1 MTYEVIAVQYNTF
14 SRKSQ
19 PQNGFLYPRKAV
31 FSTPVTHNILARIC
45 MLCHNAAVNMARRKR
60 KKTEKSPRRQRQRS
74 LWRRLLPWFL
84 VLLLIVIL
92 LPIIGSYHLLS
103 WLQGDTFRERLS
115 DTLANKAQ
123 AAEVAIPE
131 NLHINDERLSLP
143 AATLRRADVLQQV
156 TARRI
161 VADITR
167 GRLFHRELLINKL
180 TVEDASVR
188 LNTAALDEPLPPV
201 KDIENGI
208 WSRFIP
214 ERVILNN
221 FECTDADIELIR
233 SGNSYSLTG
242 CQITAAPTTRGNM
255 TEWQVTLENGR
266 VHTPLSYLQTCSV
279 KNATLL
285 FNPRAIILS
294 DCSFM
299 LTPGEMRMK
308 GSYLMSNREWY
319 LELRVN
325 KANVERLLNNDWRRH
340 ISGELF
346 GEAKFTGTG
355 DNLHEARGTLSLQ
368 KGELEEL
375 PILSELTIADTRPYR
390 TVALDKAECRFSF
403 PYSNPAHNI
412 DRAWLFDRIDI
423 RAAEDAIR
431 VRGHVIIGRDH
442 SLRGTLTVGIR
453 ESSLAAISSIPSNF
467 VEDLFTARGDA
478 GYRWVNINLSGT
490 TDNPQEDLTAR
501 VRALLIAAV
510 PEAAA
515 NTATGAARTAT
526 GLLETL
532 FSAPNQ
538 EREPESDSDSDEETP
553 SIPRP
558 SASGILDIIF

>member
-1 MTYEVIAVQYNTF
+1 
-14 SRKSQ
+14 
-19 PQNGFLYPRKAV
+19 
-31 FSTPVTHNILARIC
+31 
-45 MLCHNAAVNMARRKR
+45 MARRKR
-60 KKTEKSPRRQRQRS
+60 KKTEKSPRKRRRRS
-74 LWRRLLPWFL
+74 LWRKLLPWL
-84 VLLLIVIL
+84 LILLLIAIL

-103 WLQGDTFRERLS
+103 WLQGDSFRERLT

-131 NLHINDERLSLP
+131 NLQINNERLSLP
-143 AATLRRADVLQQV
+143 AATLRRADILQQV

-188 LNTAALDEPLPPV
+188 LDTAALDAPLPPV
-201 KDIENGI
+201 RDIENGI
-208 WSRFIP
+208 WRRFIP
-214 ERVILNN
+214 ERFILNN

-233 SGNSYSLTG
+233 AGSSYSLTG
-242 CQITAAPTTRGNM
+242 CKITAAPTTRGNM
-255 TEWQVTLENGR
+255 SEWQVTLENGR
-266 VHTPLSYLQTCSV
+266 VHTPLSYLQTCSI

-299 LTPGEMRMK
+299 LTPGEMRLK
-308 GSYLMSNREWY
+308 GSYLMRNREWY
-319 LELRVN
+319 QELRVN

-390 TVALDKAECRFSF
+390 TIAMEKAECNFSF
-403 PYSNPAHNI
+403 PYSNTAHNI
-412 DRAWLFDRIDI
+412 DRAWLFDRIDV
-423 RAAEDAIR
+423 RAAEDTIR
-431 VRGHVIIGRDH
+431 VRGHVIIGQDR

-453 ESSLAAISSIPSNF
+453 ESTLASISSIPPQFIEN
-467 VEDLFTARGDA
+467 LFTAQGEA

-490 TDNPQEDLTAR
+490 TDNPQEDLSAR
-501 VRALLIAAV
+501 VRALLIASV

-515 NTATGAARTAT
+515 NTTAGVARTAT
-526 GLLETL
+526 GLLGTL
-532 FSAPNQ
+532 FSTPNQ
-538 EREPESDSDSDEETP
+538 EKEPENDSDSTEETP
-553 SIPRP
+553 PAPLP

>member
-1 MTYEVIAVQYNTF
+1 MW
-14 SRKSQ
+14 RK
-19 PQNGFLYPRKAV
+19 
-31 FSTPVTHNILARIC
+31 
-45 MLCHNAAVNMARRKR
+45 
-60 KKTEKSPRRQRQRS
+60 
-74 LWRRLLPWFL
+74 LLPWL
-84 VLLLIVIL
+84 LILLLIVIL

-123 AAEVAIPE
+123 ASEVAIPE

-143 AATLRRADVLQQV
+143 AATLRRADILQQV

-188 LNTAALDEPLPPV
+188 LDTSALDAPLPPIR
-201 KDIENGI
+201 DIENGI

-214 ERVILNN
+214 ERFILNN
-221 FECTDADIELIR
+221 FECTDADIEFVR
-233 SGNSYSLTG
+233 AGSSYSLTG
-242 CQITAAPTTRGNM
+242 CQITATPTTRGNM
-255 TEWQVTLENGR
+255 AEWQVTLENGR
-266 VHTPLSYLQTCSV
+266 VHTPLRYLQTCSI

-299 LTPGEMRMK
+299 LTPGEMRLK
-308 GSYLMSNREWY
+308 GSYLMRNREWY
-319 LELRVN
+319 QELRVN

-340 ISGELF
+340 VSGELF

-390 TVALDKAECRFSF
+390 TIALEKAECRFSF

-412 DRAWLFDRIDI
+412 NRAWLFDRIDV
-423 RAAEDAIR
+423 RASEDTLR
-431 VRGHVIIGRDH
+431 VRGHIIIGQDH
-442 SLRGTLTVGIR
+442 SLRGTLTVGLR
-453 ESSLAAISSIPSNF
+453 ENTLSALSSIHPRF
-467 VEDLFTARGDA
+467 IDDLFTAQGEA

-490 TDNPQEDLTAR
+490 TDNPQEDLSAR

-515 NTATGAARTAT
+515 NTATGVTRTAT
-526 GLLETL
+526 GLLESLLST
-532 FSAPNQ
+532 PNQ
-538 EREPESDSDSDEETP
+538 EKEQENSSSPDEETP
-553 SIPRP
+553 SAPLP
-558 SASGILDIIF
+558 SASDILDIIF